1 MKRLLNPILALLVLA
16 TLLGSAAVGAAP
28 KQADRGAWAPG
39 VSYAVGDTVTYN
51 GVVYKCL
58 QAHTSQTGWEPPNV
72 PALWQAIGTPTPGGG
87 ATNTPTRT
95 NTPAGATATRTP
107 TRTNTPSGATATRTP
122 TRTNTPAGATAT
134 RTPTR
139 TNTPA
144 GATATSTPTRTNT
157 PSGGNICTAALWNS
171 KTIYLAGDVVY
182 WNGHQW
188 RAKWW
193 TQGEEP
199 PGTTGVWEDLGAC
212 SGGPTV
218 GPTPT
223 PGVVPPPAFPSKVFA
238 PYVDVNAWP
247 TFSFSTAYSQ
257 TGQKYYT
264 LAFVIQSSTGSPC
277 TPAWGGAIPMSENYL
292 FDEINYLRSNGG
304 NVIVSFGGANGT
316 ELAQS
321 CSSVSSLQAAYQA
334 VIDKYKLNWIDFDI
348 EGTAVTDTAS
358 IDRRNKAIA
367 ALQAANP
374 GLKVAYCL
382 PVLPSGLTQDGL
394 NIISNAKSNGVR
406 IDLVNVMAMDYGDWA
421 APNPDGKMGQ
431 YAIDAATNT
440 YNQMLNLGVNTKIG
454 VTPMIGQNDI
464 QSERF
469 YLTDAQQL
477 VNWANSTSWVTLLA
491 FWSANRDNGTCA
503 GQTSASPKC
512 SGLSQA
518 DWAFINIF
526 KQFTR

>member
-1 MKRLLNPILALLVLA
+1 M
-16 TLLGSAAVGAAP
+16 
-28 KQADRGAWAPG
+28 
-39 VSYAVGDTVTYN
+39 
-51 GVVYKCL
+51 
-58 QAHTSQTGWEPPNV
+58 
-72 PALWQAIGTPTPGGG
+72 
-87 ATNTPTRT
+87 
-95 NTPAGATATRTP
+95 
-107 TRTNTPSGATATRTP
+107 
-122 TRTNTPAGATAT
+122 
-134 RTPTR
+134 
-139 TNTPA
+139 
-144 GATATSTPTRTNT
+144 
-157 PSGGNICTAALWNS
+157 
-171 KTIYLAGDVVY
+171 Y
-182 WNGHQW
+182 WNGRQW

-212 SGGPTV
+212 TGGPTV

-247 TFSFSTAYSQ
+247 TFSFSTAYTQ

-264 LAFVIQSSTGSPC
+264 LAFIIQSSTGSAC
-277 TPAWGGAIPMSENYL
+277 TPAWGGAISMSENYL
-292 FDEINYLRSNGG
+292 FDEINYLRTKGG

-321 CSSVSSLQAAYQA
+321 CTSVSSLQAAYQS
-334 VIDKYKLNWIDFDI
+334 VITRYKLNWIDFDI
-348 EGTAVTDTAS
+348 EGAAVTDTAS

-367 ALQAANP
+367 GLQAANP
-374 GLKVAYCL
+374 DLKVAYCL

-394 NIISNAKSNGVR
+394 NIIANAKANGVR
-406 IDLVNVMAMDYGDWA
+406 IDLVNVMAMDYGSWA

-431 YAIDAATNT
+431 YAIDAATST
-440 YNQMLNLGVNTKIG
+440 YNQMLGLGVNTKIG

-477 VNWANSTSWVTLLA
+477 VNWANSTSWVTLLS
-491 FWSANRDNGTCA
+491 FWSANRDNGSCP
-503 GQTSASPKC
+503 GQTYASPKC

-518 DWAFINIF
+518 DWAFTNIF
-526 KQFTR
+526 KTFTR